1 MSSLLA
7 NAREELN
14 RGLEEL
20 RDLARGL
27 HPAELTDHGV
37 EAAVRS
43 LVNRVPVAVDFRAE
57 VPERLDATIEAAAY
71 FVVSEAL
78 TNVVKYA
85 EATSASVE
93 LKLTDDTLVVTI
105 ADDGIGGAELDG
117 GSGLRGLGDRV
128 HAVGGL
134 LQVSSPPGEGTRL
147 RAELPTNV
155 RWG

>member
-1 MSSLLA
+1 M
-7 NAREELN
+7 
-14 RGLEEL
+14 
-20 RDLARGL
+20 
-27 HPAELTDHGV
+27 
-37 EAAVRS
+37 RS

-57 VPERLDATIEAAAY
+57 VSERLDTTIEAAAY

-117 GSGLRGLGDRV
+117 GSGLRGLVDRV

-147 RAELPTNV
+147 RAELPSNV
-155 RWG
+155 RWS